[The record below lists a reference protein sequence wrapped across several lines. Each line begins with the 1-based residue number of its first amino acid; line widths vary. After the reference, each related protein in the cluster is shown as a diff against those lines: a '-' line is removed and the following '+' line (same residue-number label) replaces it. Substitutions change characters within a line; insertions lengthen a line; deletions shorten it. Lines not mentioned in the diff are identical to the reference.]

1 MTKLSLLAD
10 VPDDECRLLLQQ
22 IAELIATA
30 ERLDLPDSVH
40 LLNMA
45 YLDLQ
50 TKIHDIND
58 EELGGIFANHP
69 LIHRTSLKESAMS
82 EGCADAH
89 GSDYFRA
96 QGW

>member
-1 MTKLSLLAD
+1 MQRLGTQMTKLSLLAD

-30 ERLDLPDSVH
+30 KRLDLPDSVH

-45 YLDLQ
+45 YFDLQ

-58 EELGGIFANHP
+58 EELAAFSQIIRSSIEP
-69 LIHRTSLKESAMS
+69 P
-82 EGCADAH
+82 
-89 GSDYFRA
+89 
-96 QGW
+96 

>member
-1 MTKLSLLAD
+1 
-10 VPDDECRLLLQQ
+10 
-22 IAELIATA
+22 
-30 ERLDLPDSVH
+30 
-40 LLNMA
+40 MA

-82 EGCADAH
+82 ERCADAH

-96 QGW
+96 PGW